1 MRRVPHPDAPDLSE
15 LVGDAVAFRRDVAF
29 RRPQVSRVTD
39 VARFG
44 DVEVLWQDLLL
55 RGTRHP
61 AFRVVRAG
69 VTVAGHNVTRRAG
82 IGNHN
87 LSDVV
92 SANQVIDRYRRGDT
106 VVLQGLHHTNPH
118 LARLANNV
126 ALALD
131 HPVQV
136 NAYLSPPN
144 ARGLDLHFDF
154 HDVFIV
160 QLGGSKRWRVWA
172 PLARMTEPVKGRHAI
187 AGPRMEELGDPLLD
201 LTIRAGDCLYL
212 PRGYP
217 HAAETLDERSDH
229 LTIGLVAVTWER
241 LLRRAIDAEVAAGRL
256 TAALPIGLLEPGV
269 APSSEVAVEGLR
281 RLLTPETLRHW
292 MAREIWRRQPATRL
306 RPRVAPS
313 LGSPK
318 MAFTPGPL
326 VWLTT
331 VGDRAVLGLGER
343 LLDMP
348 VEAHG
353 FLSALL
359 ESDGTMATDHLEGLD
374 DQSRA
379 VVLNRLLAEGVLAHV
394 E

>member
-1 MRRVPHPDAPDLSE
+1 VRRVPHPDAPDLSE
-15 LVGDAVAFRRDVAF
+15 LVGDAVAFRRDVVF
-29 RRPQVSRVTD
+29 RRPHVSHVTD
-39 VARFG
+39 LARFG

-55 RGTRHP
+55 RGTRQP

-69 VTVAGHNVTRRAG
+69 STVAGNDVTRRVG
-82 IGNHN
+82 IGNHS
-87 LSDVV
+87 LSDAV
-92 SANQVIDRYRRGDT
+92 SANDVIDRYRRGDT
-106 VVLQGLHHTNPH
+106 VVLQGLHHTSPH

-131 HPVQV
+131 HPVQI
-136 NAYLSPPN
+136 NAYLSPPS

-160 QLGGSKRWRVWA
+160 QLGGSKRWRVWE
-172 PLARMTEPVKGRHAI
+172 PLARTTDPVKGRHAI
-187 AGPRMEELGDPLLD
+187 AAPRLEELGDPLLD
-201 LTIRAGDCLYL
+201 LTMRAGDCLYL

-217 HAAETLDERSDH
+217 HAAETLDEHSDH

-241 LLRRAIDAEVAAGRL
+241 VLRRAIDAEVAAGRL
-256 TAALPIGLLEPGV
+256 TAALPIGMLDPGT
-269 APSSEVAVEGLR
+269 APSTEVDVEGLR
-281 RLLTPETLRHW
+281 RLLTPATLRHW

-306 RPRVAPS
+306 RPRVAPP
-313 LGSPK
+313 LGPK
-318 MAFTPGPL
+318 MTFTPGPL

-331 VGDRAVLGLGER
+331 VGDRAVIGLGER

-348 VEAHG
+348 IEAHD

-359 ESDGTMATDHLEGLD
+359 DADDTMATDHLEGLD

-379 VVLNRLLAEGVLAHV
+379 VVLKRLLAEGVLAHV